1 MSKTY
6 QPVFTL
12 WALSQTPIE
21 ANNFL
26 SFRSSFPIPNENC
39 VR

>member
-12 WALSQTPIE
+12 NQTPTE

-26 SFRSSFPIPNENC
+26 SFRSSFSTPNENY